1 MNEDKQINKYIYI
14 KNNIDIIKKELK
26 QYNITLNETSNKKL
40 LKIKKMIKNNK
51 INNENI
57 QSINKN
63 ITDIKLIIYMAI
75 LDTSTSDEDE
85 T

>member
-75 LDTSTSDEDE
+75 LDTPTSDEDE